1 MKRASYLLLL
11 LVVSWSMQVGPCQA
25 AGRAPTADE
34 ERFFETRIRPLLAEH
49 CFTCHGPKRQR
60 SGLRLDSGD
69 AVREGGSSGAAIV
82 PGRPEQS
89 LVIRAVRHAEGVEKM
104 PPKGKLDDRQIA
116 DLVRWVKAGAP
127 YPKMVPVEN
136 GTPAEHWAFQPLAD
150 TPVPAVRDIAWAR
163 GNIDRFILAG
173 LEARK
178 LRPAPPADRR
188 TLIRRVTFDLT
199 GLPPT
204 PGESDS
210 FFADQRPD
218 AYERLVDRLLA
229 SPAYGERWG
238 RHWLDVARY
247 ADSNGLDE
255 NVAHGNAWRYRDWVV
270 AAFNR
275 DQPYDEFVMEQV
287 AGDLFPA
294 ADEATRHGRLV
305 ATGFLALGPKVLAEV
320 DERKMELDII
330 DEQVDTVGKAFLGL
344 TLGCARCH
352 DHKFDPVSQEDYYGL
367 AGIFLSTKTMESFK
381 KVARWHENSLAGP
394 DDLRRKGEHDALVA
408 RQKAALTAK
417 GAKPSAEL
425 KPLRDELTRLEKAA
439 PDLPAAMGVAEAK
452 VTDAPLLRRGNHLR
466 PGKAVPR
473 RFPVA
478 LAGERQ
484 APLPAAGS
492 GRLQLGRWLA
502 DRDNPLTARVMVNR
516 LWRWHFGQGLV
527 RSVDNFGL
535 LGEKPTHPDLLDFL
549 ARRFVASGW
558 SVKAM
563 DRLIVLSATYRMA
576 STHDARA
583 AAIDPDN
590 RLWWRM
596 NVRRLEA
603 EAIRD
608 SLLAVSGGLDRSMGG
623 SLLHVANRGY
633 LFDHTSR
640 DQTAYDS
647 PRRSLYLP
655 VIRNNLY
662 DVFGLFDA
670 TDATVGSGD
679 RATTT
684 VATQA
689 LFWMNSELARQA
701 AERLAAGLLARGDLD
716 DAGRVGLLYR
726 TAYGRSPSAGEV
738 GRARAAVAGFEA
750 ALRSREAEAGKR
762 RMEAWARLCQA
773 VVAANE
779 FVYVN

>member
-1 MKRASYLLLL
+1 MKQANLLLLL
-11 LVVSWSMQVGPCQA
+11 LVGSWSGLVGHCQA
-25 AGRAPTADE
+25 ADRTPTADE
-34 ERFFETRIRPLLAEH
+34 VRFFETRIRPLLAEH

-60 SGLRLDSGD
+60 SELRLDSAD
-69 AVREGGSSGAAIV
+69 AIRKGGSSGPVIV

-89 LVIRAVRHAEGVEKM
+89 LLIRAVRHARGVEKM
-104 PPKGKLDDRQIA
+104 PPKGKLDDRHIA
-116 DLVRWVKAGAP
+116 DLVRWVQAGAP
-127 YPKMVPVEN
+127 YPKAV
-136 GTPAEHWAFQPLAD
+136 TRATDAAAQHWAFRPPAD
-150 TPVPAVRDIAWAR
+150 PPVPAVRDTTWAR
-163 GNIDRFILAG
+163 GAIDRFILAG

-188 TLIRRVTFDLT
+188 ALIRRVTFDLL

-204 PGESDS
+204 PDEVEAFVTDT
-210 FFADQRPD
+210 RPD
-218 AYERLVDRLLA
+218 AYEHLVDRLLA

-255 NVAHGNAWRYRDWVV
+255 NVAHGNAWRYRDWVI

-275 DQPYDEFVMEQV
+275 DQPYDEFVTEQV
-287 AGDLFPA
+287 AGDLLPA
-294 ADEATRHGRLV
+294 SHEATRHARLV
-305 ATGFLALGPKVLAEV
+305 ATGFLSLGPKVLAEV
-320 DERKMELDII
+320 DERKMELDIV

-352 DHKFDPVSQEDYYGL
+352 DHKFDPVSLEDYYGL

-394 DDLRRKGEHDALVA
+394 DDLRRKREHDALVA
-408 RQKAALTAK
+408 RHRTALAARA
-417 GAKPSAEL
+417 GRPAAEL
-425 KPLRDELTRLEKAA
+425 KRLREELARLEKSA
-439 PDLPAAMGVAEAK
+439 PILPTAMGVAEAK

-466 PGKAVPR
+466 PGKTVAR

-478 LAGERQ
+478 LAGKRQ
-484 APLPAAGS
+484 APLPATAS

-502 DRDNPLTARVMVNR
+502 DRDNPLTARVLVNR

-535 LGEKPTHPDLLDFL
+535 LGEKPTHPELLDYL
-549 ARRFVASGW
+549 ARRFVDSGW

-563 DRLIVLSATYRMA
+563 HRQIVLSATYRMS
-576 STHDARA
+576 STSDARA
-583 AAIDPDN
+583 TAIDPDN

-608 SLLAVSGGLDRSMGG
+608 SLLAVSGRLDRSMGG

-647 PRRSLYLP
+647 PRRSVYLP

-662 DVFGLFDA
+662 DVFGLFDS
-670 TDATVGSGD
+670 TDASVGNGD

-701 AERLAAGLLARGDLD
+701 GERLAARLLARGDLD
-716 DAGRVGLLYR
+716 DAGRAELLYR
-726 TAYGRSPSAGEV
+726 TAYARPPSPREAARV
-738 GRARAAVAGFEA
+738 RAAVAGFEA
-750 ALRSREAEAGKR
+750 ALRSREMEAGKR
-762 RMEAWARLCQA
+762 RLESWAWLCHA
-773 VVAANE
+773 VIAANE

>member
-1 MKRASYLLLL
+1 MKHGRFLL
-11 LVVSWSMQVGPCQA
+11 LVLIGLCPGLVGFSRA
-25 AGRAPTADE
+25 ADRAPTADDV
-34 ERFFETRIRPLLAEH
+34 RFFESRIRPLLAEH
-49 CFTCHGPKRQR
+49 CFTCHGPRRQR
-60 SGLRLDSGD
+60 AGLRLDSVDGL
-69 AVREGGSSGAAIV
+69 RKGSSSGAVVI
-82 PGRPEQS
+82 PGQPEKS
-89 LVIRAVRHAEGVEKM
+89 LLLRVVHHEKGVEKM
-104 PPKGKLDDRQIA
+104 PPKGKLDARQLA
-116 DLVRWVKAGAP
+116 DLVRWVKIGAP
-127 YPKMVPVEN
+127 YPQATTVTKDAT
-136 GTPAEHWAFQPLAD
+136 GEHWAF
-150 TPVPAVRDIAWAR
+150 VPPAEPMVPPVRDSAWAR
-163 GNIDRFILAG
+163 GAIDRFILAG

-178 LRPAPPADRR
+178 LRPTPQADRR
-188 TLIRRVTFDLT
+188 TLLRRVTFDLT

-204 PGESDS
+204 PEEIAS
-210 FFADQRPD
+210 FLQDRRAD

-247 ADSNGLDE
+247 SDSNGLDE
-255 NVAHGNAWRYRDWVV
+255 NIAHGNAWRYRDWVV
-270 AAFNR
+270 TSFNH
-275 DQPYDEFVMEQV
+275 DQPYDAFLIDQL
-287 AGDLFPA
+287 AGDLVPST
-294 ADEATRHGRLV
+294 DEATRRARLI
-305 ATGFLALGPKVLAEV
+305 ATGFLSLGPKVLAEV
-320 DERKMELDII
+320 DERKMELDIV

-381 KVARWHENSLAGP
+381 KVGRWHENTLAGP
-394 DDLRRKGEHDALVA
+394 DDLRRKREHDALVA
-408 RQKAALTAK
+408 ERKSALAAKK
-417 GAKPSAEL
+417 GQPEAEL
-425 KPLRDELTRLEKAA
+425 KPLRDELARLEKSA
-439 PDLPAAMGVAEAK
+439 PIFSSAMGVTEAP

-466 PGKAVPR
+466 PGKKITR

-478 LAGERQ
+478 LASEKQ
-484 APLPAAGS
+484 EPLPASTS
-492 GRLQLGRWLA
+492 GRLELGRWLA
-502 DRDNPLTARVMVNR
+502 DRSHPLTARVMVNR

-535 LGEKPTHPDLLDFL
+535 LAEKPTHPELLDFL
-549 ARRFVASGW
+549 ARSFINSGW
-558 SVKAM
+558 SIKAM
-563 DRLIVLSATYRMA
+563 HRQIVLSATYQMA
-576 STHDARA
+576 STHDAQA
-583 AAIDPDN
+583 ATIDPDN

-608 SLLAVSGGLDRSMGG
+608 NLLSVSKGLDRSMGG

-662 DVFGLFDA
+662 DVFGLFDS

-689 LFWMNSELARQA
+689 LFWMNSDLARQS
-701 AERLAAGLLARGDLD
+701 AERLATLLLARGDLD
-716 DAGRVGLLYR
+716 DTARTELLYQI
-726 TAYGRSPSAGEV
+726 AYGRPPTPGEIHRV
-738 GRARAAVAGFEA
+738 QVAVAGFEE
-750 ALRSREAEAGKR
+750 ALQAREADVGR
-762 RMEAWARLCQA
+762 RRLEAWAWLCHA
-773 VVAANE
+773 VIAANE